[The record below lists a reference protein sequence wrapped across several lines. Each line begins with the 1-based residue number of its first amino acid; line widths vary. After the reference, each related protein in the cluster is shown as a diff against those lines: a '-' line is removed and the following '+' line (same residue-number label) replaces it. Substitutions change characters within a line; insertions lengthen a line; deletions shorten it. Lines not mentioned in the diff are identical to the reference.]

1 MTLGASFGAFMEGF
15 DTARQSKKADAE
27 REKTNAMND
36 RLLSVME
43 KQSASADNMM
53 PVLGAINDLTRAV
66 ALGRGGDGGN
76 GGDGGGT
83 GFGRPSAGGGS
94 AGGDSSL
101 GGLLKRYEGAGDYDT
116 LYGHAQNE
124 GGRFAGTKVSQMT
137 LDQLDAFDKEYGS
150 WVAGRNKGV
159 VATPAGFGQIVGT
172 TRRSAAKAMGLPG
185 DTVFSPE
192 VQEAMVEHLAWNR
205 IRNSSDP
212 AARRAAIRQEWVGFR
227 NAPDADVDA
236 AINGIIAKRQP
247 ALGAIRS

>member
-1 MTLGASFGAFMEGF
+1 MSFGSSFGAFVEGF
-15 DTARQSKKADAE
+15 DAARQSKKADAE
-27 REKTNAMND
+27 REKTSAMND
-36 RLLSVME
+36 RLLGVME
-43 KQSASADNMM
+43 KQSASADSMM
-53 PVLGAINDLTRAV
+53 PVLGAINDLTRSV
-66 ALGRGGDGGN
+66 ALGR

-83 GFGRPSAGGGS
+83 GFGRPSASGGS

-116 LYGHAQNE
+116 LYGHAQND
-124 GGRFAGTKVSQMT
+124 GGRFAGTKVSSMT
-137 LDQLDAFDKEYGS
+137 LDQLDAFDKDYGS
-150 WVAGRNKGV
+150 WVAERNKGV
-159 VATPAGFGQIVGT
+159 RATPAGFGQIVGT

-247 ALGAIRS
+247 VLGAIRS

>member
-1 MTLGASFGAFMEGF
+1 MAFGASFGAFVEGF
-15 DTARQSKKADAE
+15 DAARQSKKADAE
-27 REKTNAMND
+27 REKTNTMND

-66 ALGRGGDGGN
+66 ALGRGGDGG
-76 GGDGGGT
+76 GT

-101 GGLLKRYEGAGDYDT
+101 SGLLKRYEGAGDYDT
-116 LYGHAQNE
+116 LYGHAQND

-137 LDQLDAFDKEYGS
+137 LDQLDAFDKDYGS
-150 WVAGRNKGV
+150 WVAERNKGV
-159 VATPAGFGQIVGT
+159 RATPAGFGQIVGT

-247 ALGAIRS
+247 VLGAIR

>member
-1 MTLGASFGAFMEGF
+1 MALGASFGAFVEGF
-15 DTARQSKKADAE
+15 DAARQSKKADAE

-43 KQSASADNMM
+43 QQSASADSMM

-66 ALGRGGDGGN
+66 ALGRGGDGG
-76 GGDGGGT
+76 GGGT

-101 GGLLKRYEGAGDYDT
+101 SGLLKRYEGAGDYDT
-116 LYGHAQNE
+116 LYGHAQND
-124 GGRFAGTKVSQMT
+124 GGRFAGTKVSSMT
-137 LDQLDAFDKEYGS
+137 LDQLDAFDKDYGS
-150 WVAGRNKGV
+150 WVAERNKGV
-159 VATPAGFGQIVGT
+159 RATPAGFGQIVGT

-227 NAPDADVDA
+227 KAPDADVDA

-247 ALGAIRS
+247 VLGAIRS

>member
-1 MTLGASFGAFMEGF
+1 MALGASFGAFVEGF
-15 DTARQSKKADAE
+15 DAARQSKKADAE
-27 REKTNAMND
+27 REKTSAMND

-43 KQSASADNMM
+43 QQSASADSMM

-66 ALGRGGDGGN
+66 ALGRGGDGG
-76 GGDGGGT
+76 GGT
-83 GFGRPSAGGGS
+83 GFGPPSSGGGS

-116 LYGHAQNE
+116 LYGHAQND
-124 GGRFAGTKVSQMT
+124 GGRFAGTKVSSMT
-137 LDQLDAFDKEYGS
+137 LDQLDDFDKDYGS
-150 WVAGRNKGV
+150 WVAERNKGV
-159 VATPAGFGQIVGT
+159 RATPAGFGQIVGT

-247 ALGAIRS
+247 VLGAIRS